1 MGLTMKD
8 RVELEWQFA
17 SHLTVAT
24 LIMYLLTPG
33 TSFRAVWPEAVSDA
47 PQPVDDPVEDRFDGV
62 LRECS
67 AIFRTQTSTLQVF
80 QGVGPE

>member
-1 MGLTMKD
+1 
-8 RVELEWQFA
+8 
-17 SHLTVAT
+17 
-24 LIMYLLTPG
+24 
-33 TSFRAVWPEAVSDA
+33 VWPEAVSDA